1 MSRVCLFAAASN
13 SPPGDYKVVVWFSDG
28 TLYTFVRGQVAWIP
42 AKGDV
47 APGSIPVLLDGVV
60 YCTASRDQKWLLQ
73 YDLTRN
79 KFFYSHLYDKVGDG
93 VCVAAWANKLYVLVL
108 NAVKKGRVEVWEV
121 HIEVKEIWTEF
132 LSEYVVGL
140 EAGEFRFTGQIE
152 SVLNFSCSCKG
163 GKCQSSW
170 VFL

>member
-1 MSRVCLFAAASN
+1 MSRVCLFAAASI

-108 NAVKKGRVEVWEV
+108 NAEKKVSMLWVWRLGNLDLLGKLRVFSTFLALAKEVNV
-121 HIEVKEIWTEF
+121 NPHGSFCDGI
-132 LSEYVVGL
+132 
-140 EAGEFRFTGQIE
+140 
-152 SVLNFSCSCKG
+152 VLVWG
-163 GKCQSSW
+163 
-170 VFL
+170 